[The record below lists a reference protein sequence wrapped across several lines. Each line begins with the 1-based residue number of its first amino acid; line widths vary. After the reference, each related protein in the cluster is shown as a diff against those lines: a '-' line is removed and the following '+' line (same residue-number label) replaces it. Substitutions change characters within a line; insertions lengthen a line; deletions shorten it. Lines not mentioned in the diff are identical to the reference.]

1 MSMSLF
7 DRVAIVGMGCTR
19 FGEHFC
25 LGADDLMIEAAHA
38 ALSDAGLQ
46 VDQVDAFW
54 LGTQISGWAGVMLA
68 KPLKVQYKPIMRV
81 ENFCATGTEAFRS
94 ACYAVAAG
102 LCDVAMAVGVEKMK
116 DSGFSGL
123 ELPAI
128 SAEGTGVDVTAPAAF
143 AMMANAYFHK
153 YGLDPQKGK
162 DVLARIAWKNH
173 RNGAKNPRAQY
184 RKEVPLEAI
193 MKSPLVAAP
202 LGVMD
207 CSGVADGSAAVIV
220 VPAEEAYRYRSDP
233 VFVKAVTSV
242 AGPGAGTLDTEWDQT
257 TIRETVTAARLAYAQ
272 AGISDPRR
280 QLSLA
285 EVHDCFTPTEMILME
300 DLGFS
305 ERGRGWQDVVDG
317 VFDLDG
323 ELPVNPDGGLK
334 SFGHP
339 IGASGIRMLFEA
351 YLQLRGQAGPR
362 QIPGARTAMT
372 HNLGGLPWECVT
384 AVSILGREPGP
395 I

>member
-1 MSMSLF
+1 MTRSLF

-19 FGEHFC
+19 FGEHFDKS
-25 LGADDLMIEAAHA
+25 ADDLLVEACYEAFA
-38 ALSDAGLQ
+38 DAGITA
-46 VDQVDAFW
+46 DQVDAFW
-54 LGTQISGWAGVMLA
+54 VGTQMSGWAGVMLA
-68 KPLKVQYKPIMRV
+68 RPLKIQYKPILRV

-102 LCDVAMAVGVEKMK
+102 ICDVAMAVGVEKMK
-116 DSGFSGL
+116 DSGMSGL
-123 ELPAI
+123 EVPTL

-143 AMMANAYFHK
+143 ALMANAYFAK
-153 YGLDPQKGK
+153 YGLDPQQGK
-162 DVLARIAWKNH
+162 QVLARIAWKNH

-184 RKEVPLEAI
+184 RKEVPLAAI
-193 MKSPLVAAP
+193 LQSPPIAMP

-220 VPAEEAYRYRSDP
+220 VRAEDAYKYRPDP
-233 VFVKAVTSV
+233 VFVKAVASV
-242 AGPGAGTLDTEWDQT
+242 AGPGTGILDTEWDYT
-257 TIRETVTAARLAYAQ
+257 TIRETVTAARIAYEQ
-272 AGISDPRR
+272 AGITDPRR

-285 EVHDCFTPTEMILME
+285 EVHDCFTPTEMVLME

-305 ERGRGWQDVVDG
+305 ARGRAWQDVLDG

-351 YLQLRGQAGPR
+351 YLQLRGQAGER
-362 QIPGARTAMT
+362 QIPGAHTAMT
-372 HNLGGLPWECVT
+372 HNLGGLPFECVT
-384 AVSILGREPGP
+384 AICILGREPGP
-395 I
+395 V